1 MGDPKAKLR
10 YGDLIRAGAAHR
22 TGEKTGDPR
31 LMDGTISESR
41 TSEGRVQELHARLHG
56 LLDALDHAQLH
67 GPAAYVSMA
76 IDTIQR
82 DYPELN
88 ATR

>member
-1 MGDPKAKLR
+1 
-10 YGDLIRAGAAHR
+10 
-22 TGEKTGDPR
+22 
-31 LMDGTISESR
+31 MDINLSGNTASQ
-41 TSEGRVQELHARLHG
+41 GRVEELHARLNG

-82 DYPELN
+82 DHPELG
-88 ATR
+88 TS

>member
-1 MGDPKAKLR
+1 MDSNLFE
-10 YGDLIRAGAAHR
+10 IAA
-22 TGEKTGDPR
+22 
-31 LMDGTISESR
+31 SR
-41 TSEGRVQELHARLHG
+41 GRVEELHERLNG
-56 LLDALDHAQLH
+56 LLDALDLAQMH

-82 DYPELN
+82 DYPELS

>member
-1 MGDPKAKLR
+1 
-10 YGDLIRAGAAHR
+10 
-22 TGEKTGDPR
+22 
-31 LMDGTISESR
+31 MDSNLFEIPASR
-41 TSEGRVQELHARLHG
+41 GRVEELHKRLNG

-82 DYPELN
+82 DYPELS

>member
-1 MGDPKAKLR
+1 
-10 YGDLIRAGAAHR
+10 
-22 TGEKTGDPR
+22 
-31 LMDGTISESR
+31 MDVILSGNTASR
-41 TSEGRVQELHARLHG
+41 GRVEELHARLNG

-76 IDTIQR
+76 IDTIHR
-82 DYPELN
+82 DYPELS

>member
-1 MGDPKAKLR
+1 
-10 YGDLIRAGAAHR
+10 
-22 TGEKTGDPR
+22 
-31 LMDGTISESR
+31 MDVNLSGTTASR
-41 TSEGRVQELHARLHG
+41 GRVEELHTRLNG

-82 DYPELN
+82 DFPELS

>member
-1 MGDPKAKLR
+1 
-10 YGDLIRAGAAHR
+10 
-22 TGEKTGDPR
+22 
-31 LMDGTISESR
+31 MDVNLSGTTASR
-41 TSEGRVQELHARLHG
+41 GRVEELHTRLNG

-82 DYPELN
+82 DFPELN

>member
-1 MGDPKAKLR
+1 
-10 YGDLIRAGAAHR
+10 
-22 TGEKTGDPR
+22 
-31 LMDGTISESR
+31 MDANLSES
-41 TSEGRVQELHARLHG
+41 TASQGRVEELHTRLNG

-82 DYPELN
+82 DYPELV
-88 ATR
+88 ATS

>member
-1 MGDPKAKLR
+1 MDANLSEV
-10 YGDLIRAGAAHR
+10 AA
-22 TGEKTGDPR
+22 
-31 LMDGTISESR
+31 SR
-41 TSEGRVQELHARLHG
+41 GRVEELHARLNG

-82 DYPELN
+82 DYPELS